1 MLDDLLEDEN
11 KILKL
16 LTDLKCQK
24 HHVLNNIAVLKSKLI
39 KFDISPKRIDR
50 IKNPVL
56 LSYFMS
62 FANSNSI
69 LKTVF

>member
-1 MLDDLLEDEN
+1 MLDDLLEGEN

-24 HHVLNNIAVLKSKLI
+24 HNVLNNIAVLKSKLI
-39 KFDISPKRIDR
+39 KFDISPERIDR

-56 LSYFMS
+56 LSHFMS

>member
-1 MLDDLLEDEN
+1 MLDDLLEGEN

-39 KFDISPKRIDR
+39 KFDIWPKRTDR

>member
-1 MLDDLLEDEN
+1 MLDDLLEGEN

-24 HHVLNNIAVLKSKLI
+24 HNVLNNIAVLKSKLI
-39 KFDISPKRIDR
+39 KFDISPERIER
-50 IKNPVL
+50 IKSPVL

-62 FANSNSI
+62 FANRNSI